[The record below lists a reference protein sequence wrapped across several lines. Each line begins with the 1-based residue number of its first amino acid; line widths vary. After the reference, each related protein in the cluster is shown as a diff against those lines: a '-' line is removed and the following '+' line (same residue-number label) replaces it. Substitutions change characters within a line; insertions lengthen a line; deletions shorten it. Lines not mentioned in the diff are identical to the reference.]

1 MQAVQT
7 KDWLR
12 VHRDLLEAE
21 RMFSEKLRLYA
32 DGLVSREEL
41 EAARGV
47 VEDQRLLA
55 AAVNERVAEQ

>member
-1 MQAVQT
+1 
-7 KDWLR
+7 
-12 VHRDLLEAE
+12 
-21 RMFSEKLRLYA
+21 MFSEKLRLYA

>member
-21 RMFSEKLRLYA
+21 KAFSEKLRLYA
-32 DGLVSREEL
+32 DGLISREEL
-41 EAARGV
+41 DAARGV
-47 VEDQRLLA
+47 VDDHRLLA
-55 AAVNERVAEQ
+55 SAVDERVAQQ

>member
-12 VHRDLLEAE
+12 VHRELLEAE
-21 RMFSEKLRLYA
+21 RVFSEKLRLYA
-32 DGLVSREEL
+32 DGLVTPEEL

-47 VEDQRLLA
+47 VEDHRLLA
-55 AAVNERVAEQ
+55 SAVNERVAQQ